1 MFAMYQLLLVIFLF
15 VAPGLDTVQLPI
27 IQQVPTATP
36 PNEPAGSLSISILSP
51 EAGEAV
57 QGNVPIIGTTDM
69 EGFEQSVVSFAYAD
83 NPLGTWFLIST
94 NDSPTRGAEITQWDT
109 TQISDGFYQIR
120 VVVQHSDGT
129 SIEQRVKNLRVRNYT
144 PIETNT
150 PAPATA
156 ITVAVIT
163 QSLEPASSLT
173 QISTTIPAT
182 KAPLPTNQLVI
193 SEQVYLQTL
202 GKGALI
208 SITILAIL
216 GLYTTFKNIRN
227 RNG

>member
-1 MFAMYQLLLVIFLF
+1 MFAMYQFLLVIILSL
-15 VAPGLDTVQLPI
+15 APGLAYVQLPI

-36 PNEPAGSLSISILSP
+36 TNEPAESSSISIVSP

-57 QGNVPIIGTTDM
+57 QGNVPIIGTTDI
-69 EGFEQSVVSFAYAD
+69 EGFEQSVVSFAYDD

-94 NDSPTRGAEITQWDT
+94 SDKPIRNAEITQWDT
-109 TQISDGFYQIR
+109 TQISDGFYQLR
-120 VVVQHSDGT
+120 VLVRRSDGT
-129 SIEQRVKNLRVRNYT
+129 SIEERVRNLRVRNYT

-156 ITVAVIT
+156 TTVAVIT
-163 QSLEPASSLT
+163 QSIEPAIRLT
-173 QISTTIPAT
+173 QTSTVIPASKT
-182 KAPLPTNQLVI
+182 PLPTNQLVI
-193 SEQVYLQTL
+193 SEQVYIQTL
-202 GKGALI
+202 GKGALF

-216 GLYTTFKNIRN
+216 GLYATFKNIRN

>member
-1 MFAMYQLLLVIFLF
+1 MFAMYQLLLVIILF
-15 VAPGLDTVQLPI
+15 VAPALDTIQLPI
-27 IQQVPTATP
+27 IPEVPTAAPT
-36 PNEPAGSLSISILSP
+36 NEAVGLLTISISSP

-69 EGFEQSVVSFAYAD
+69 EGFEQSEVAFAYAD

-94 NDSPTRGAEITQWDT
+94 NDSPTRGAEIAQWDT
-109 TQISDGFYQIR
+109 TQITDGFYQLR
-120 VVVQHSDGT
+120 VMVRRSDGT

-144 PIETNT
+144 PIETST

-156 ITVAVIT
+156 TTIAVIT
-163 QSLEPASSLT
+163 QSIEPATSLT
-173 QISTTIPAT
+173 QISTAIPAT

-216 GLYTTFKNIRN
+216 GLYATFKNIRN